1 MKTKTNNII
10 EDYQILDQVLG
21 TGNLNPKLFNFK
33 NYFFNI
39 FILGISGKVLCCI
52 NKNTNIKYALKVI

>member
-1 MKTKTNNII
+1 MKTKTNII
-10 EDYQILDQVLG
+10 FEDYEILREVLG
-21 TGNLNPKLFNFK
+21 TGNLYPKLFNFK

>member
-21 TGNLNPKLFNFK
+21 KGNFYLKLFNLK
-33 NYFFNI
+33 II
-39 FILGISGKVLCCI
+39 FLTSF
-52 NKNTNIKYALKVI
+52 YQD

>member
-33 NYFFNI
+33 NYF
-39 FILGISGKVLCCI
+39 LRSL
-52 NKNTNIKYALKVI
+52 YQE